1 MYGQPACMV
10 SFLCT
15 KPRTFQPGRTYTTIS
30 CEHVIIWTRKRI
42 PPGNSTTSLS
52 TDSTWMDGNIVSTHE
67 KVKSDASDRQNEDG
81 WKLENAKWE
90 LEFGS
95 LSSRLLLLSS
105 GAMYYAVKVNDPS
118 TLQVIEKP
126 WLSRSLVWLTQVT
139 SSGVESYFLS
149 TWLKLNRKISHWT
162 QIFWDSS
169 QKSDS
174 SWANLTFTYSNTA
187 IYLLHLF
194 FPCSLNWDAANEQ
207 IEYLAIPYFD
217 NHLFII
223 RVQ

>member
-1 MYGQPACMV
+1 MEAGECQMRIGIWIALV
-10 SFLCT
+10 SPPSPLFRSDVLCC
-15 KPRTFQPGRTYTTIS
+15 K
-30 CEHVIIWTRKRI
+30 
-42 PPGNSTTSLS
+42 
-52 TDSTWMDGNIVSTHE
+52 
-67 KVKSDASDRQNEDG
+67 A
-81 WKLENAKWE
+81 A
-90 LEFGS
+90 
-95 LSSRLLLLSS
+95 
-105 GAMYYAVKVNDPS
+105 KVNDPS

-207 IEYLAIPYFD
+207 IEFLAIPYFD